1 MCPLCKKY
9 DKRVK
14 EKEENE
20 EEDVN
25 DDKYSEDDLSL
36 VSSSDN
42 EDNDKNINNNTEVKE
57 KSNIKEN
64 VKSEEEDMNNKEEII
79 NSEEYKEP
87 IIDLPPPKTAKKR
100 SRKVQNVEFPKESD
114 SESNDLS
121 DTKTYSSRSS
131 SKRIR
136 KSNYIDYSYFID
148 DKDDDNDLYTEEKES
163 DSDY

>member
-1 MCPLCKKY
+1 M
-9 DKRVK
+9 
-14 EKEENE
+14 
-20 EEDVN
+20 
-25 DDKYSEDDLSL
+25 
-36 VSSSDN
+36 
-42 EDNDKNINNNTEVKE
+42 
-57 KSNIKEN
+57 NIK
-64 VKSEEEDMNNKEEII
+64 KEEIV
-79 NSEEYKEP
+79 NTEEHEEP

-136 KSNYIDYSYFID
+136 KSNFIDYSYFID

>member
-64 VKSEEEDMNNKEEII
+64 IKSEDMNKKEEII